1 MHHIGE
7 EEHKVIEAAHESHK
21 LVHEGVEKMIEHV
34 KTAEQHAHVRA
45 PRGGGRR
52 KSAAAGENYPPPLL
66 PFPETQARRVHAE
79 EESAKA
85 EEHLKRIGGHIKD
98 GFA

>member
-1 MHHIGE
+1 MRTC
-7 EEHKVIEAAHESHK
+7 VRREAVGAGR
-21 LVHEGVEKMIEHV
+21 VPP
-34 KTAEQHAHVRA
+34 RA
-45 PRGGGRR
+45 RIT
-52 KSAAAGENYPPPLL
+52 PPPLL